1 MVDNNKKIERLSFM
15 KEKIQREVFLL
26 FQSCKDDLEVSRRM
40 YDLLQRDIPAI
51 LDEFGVRGMEYDVQD
66 ILHDSLRDV
75 YRLDNT
81 MDEKSLI
88 FSDTLSRAVNS
99 REDQFAHSQ
108 DEEELNY
115 QLSGIRNRVVGE
127 YSERSQDI
135 DKDNIRNEND
145 ISTHEPE
152 FKRAIRSYL
161 GSHGIENEEMLSY
174 IEGRVKSVVGDI
186 YDDYHRVDRNIN
198 DKIEEICDEEI
209 GEFKSDVLIKY
220 TETQEQPET
229 GDSFRDSLKNG
240 TNSYEEIA
248 QNEVSG
254 SNTQQRG
261 EKEEPVDPKSLRIN
275 SIL

>member
-15 KEKIQREVFLL
+15 KEKIQREVFKL

-135 DKDNIRNEND
+135 DKDNMRNEND
-145 ISTHEPE
+145 LSTYEPD
-152 FKRAIRSYL
+152 FKRDVRSYL
-161 GSHGIENEEMLSY
+161 MSHGIENEEMLSF
-174 IEGRVKSVVGDI
+174 IERRVKSVVGDI

-240 TNSYEEIA
+240 INSDNEIA
-248 QNEVSG
+248 QIEVRG
-254 SNTQQRG
+254 GNTPKK
-261 EKEEPVDPKSLRIN
+261 EKNVDPKSLPIN